1 MFWGV
6 IMANFKKE
14 FEIKI
19 VEHIST
25 ISEKTDLWPLELNLV
40 SFNGEEPKYDLR
52 RWNKSHTRMG
62 RGTTLTL
69 GELKVLSMSIED
81 YLEESGL

>member
-1 MFWGV
+1 
-6 IMANFKKE
+6 MAGYKKDFTFKV
-14 FEIKI
+14 
-19 VEHIST
+19 VERIST
-25 ISEKTDLWPLELNLV
+25 ISDKTDLWPLELNLV

-69 GELKVLSMSIED
+69 GELKALSMSIED